1 MAKVTS
7 PQLKRNTLHQ
17 CSVCT
22 GYKFDCLS
30 CYLLL
35 VAVLLLVAC
44 SSRMNNM
51 KDKKKIGFS
60 CLIFIL
66 IEWSKEALIE
76 AWMADPGS
84 ACKNAGVTLPDS
96 KSLTSKKKK

>member
-1 MAKVTS
+1 
-7 PQLKRNTLHQ
+7 
-17 CSVCT
+17 
-22 GYKFDCLS
+22 
-30 CYLLL
+30 
-35 VAVLLLVAC
+35 
-44 SSRMNNM
+44 M

-76 AWMADPGS
+76 AWMADPVS

-96 KSLTSKKKK
+96 KSRTSKINSKSKFTFSFGD